1 MGLKSTNVQRSA
13 ERLREGKVAVLEH
26 NASDVKPN
34 ASPQRTEKSS
44 ARTGDPSGPPPPAV
58 PPAPA
63 APSSPGSPSS
73 PAADD
78 VEALYIEHRNLLLY
92 VACRKFRIP
101 DPDAENLIQEV
112 FLSFL
117 QTGTKIE
124 NVRAW
129 LVAAMCNASRHYWRA
144 QGRVESL
151 PDDFKEHCDPGSQ
164 GLADQFAMRMTV
176 RQALDYLQPRCRETL
191 WLHYFEGRSAG
202 DVARELETT
211 NRYAEKLIHNC
222 LKRVREIYL
231 SITAVSK

>member
-1 MGLKSTNVQRSA
+1 MGLKSANLQRSA
-13 ERLREGKVAVLEH
+13 ERLREEKGAVLEQ
-26 NASDVKPN
+26 NANDGTSGAGRPR
-34 ASPQRTEKSS
+34 AEKTP
-44 ARTGDPSGPPPPAV
+44 ARPVIPSNPPPPSA
-58 PPAPA
+58 
-63 APSSPGSPSS
+63 
-73 PAADD
+73 AADD

-101 DPDAENLIQEV
+101 DSDAENLIQEV

-117 QTGTKIE
+117 QTGTKID
-124 NVRAW
+124 NIRAW

-144 QGRVESL
+144 QGRLESL
-151 PDDFKEHCDPGSQ
+151 PEDFSDHSDPVTH

-222 LKRVREIYL
+222 LKRVREIYM
-231 SITAVSK
+231 SITAVNK

>member
-1 MGLKSTNVQRSA
+1 MGLKSTRVHRSA
-13 ERLREGKVAVLEH
+13 DQEGEEDAAVLEQ
-26 NASDVKPN
+26 NTSDVTP
-34 ASPQRTEKSS
+34 ASTRKSEKKVASKTDG
-44 ARTGDPSGPPPPAV
+44 AQPAAV
-58 PPAPA
+58 PSTSGEEA
-63 APSSPGSPSS
+63 A
-73 PAADD
+73 
-78 VEALYIEHRNLLLY
+78 ALYVEHRTLLLY

-101 DPDAENLIQEV
+101 DTDAENLIQEV

-144 QGRVESL
+144 TGRTESL
-151 PDDFKEHCDPGSQ
+151 PEDFNDHSDPGSH
-164 GLADQFAMRMTV
+164 GLAEQYTLRMTI

-222 LKRVREIYL
+222 LKRVREIYMN
-231 SITAVSK
+231 ITAVKQ

>member
-1 MGLKSTNVQRSA
+1 MGLKSANLQRSNV
-13 ERLREGKVAVLEH
+13 LREDKSAVLEQ
-26 NASDVKPN
+26 NSTDA
-34 ASPQRTEKSS
+34 PQPGRRDKTQQ
-44 ARTGDPSGPPPPAV
+44 AQTRQVDTT
-58 PPAPA
+58 APRA
-63 APSSPGSPSS
+63 T
-73 PAADD
+73 AADD
-78 VEALYIEHRNLLLY
+78 VEATYIEHRNLLLF

-101 DPDAENLIQEV
+101 DTDAENLIQDV

-117 QTGTKIE
+117 QTGTKID

-144 QGRVESL
+144 QARTESL
-151 PDDFKEHCDPGSQ
+151 PDDFNEHSDPGSH
-164 GLADQFAMRMTV
+164 GLADEFAKKLTL

-231 SITAVSK
+231 NITAVNR

>member
-1 MGLKSTNVQRSA
+1 MGLKSANAERNA
-13 ERLREGKVAVLEH
+13 ERLRERKGAVLET
-26 NASDVKPN
+26 NSSDGTPAPRRRGEKAPAQPASSEP
-34 ASPQRTEKSS
+34 T
-44 ARTGDPSGPPPPAV
+44 PPP
-58 PPAPA
+58 
-63 APSSPGSPSS
+63 SS
-73 PAADD
+73 AADD
-78 VEALYIEHRNLLLY
+78 VEALYIQHRTLLLY

-101 DPDAENLIQEV
+101 DSDAENLIQEV

-117 QTGTKIE
+117 QTGTKID

-144 QGRVESL
+144 QGRIESL
-151 PDDFKEHCDPGSQ
+151 PDDFNDHSDPGSH
-164 GLADQFAMRMTV
+164 GLADQFAMKMTV

-191 WLHYFEGRSAG
+191 WLHYFEGRSAA

-231 SITAVSK
+231 KLTAVTK

>member
-1 MGLKSTNVQRSA
+1 MGLKSANLHRST
-13 ERLREGKVAVLEH
+13 EQLREDKAAVLEQ
-26 NASDVKPN
+26 NSSDVAP
-34 ASPQRTEKSS
+34 ATSSRRSEKKAQ
-44 ARTGDPSGPPPPAV
+44 ARQGEPAPPP
-58 PPAPA
+58 
-63 APSSPGSPSS
+63 ST
-73 PAADD
+73 AADD
-78 VEALYIEHRNLLLY
+78 VEALYIEHRTLLLF

-101 DPDAENLIQEV
+101 DTDAENLIQDV

-144 QGRVESL
+144 QSRTESL
-151 PDDFKEHCDPGSQ
+151 PEDFNEHSDPGSH
-164 GLADQFAMRMTV
+164 GLADEFAKKLTL

-191 WLHYFEGRSAG
+191 WLHYFEGRSAA

-231 SITAVSK
+231 SITAVNQNEK

>member
-1 MGLKSTNVQRSA
+1 MGLKSANLHRSA
-13 ERLREGKVAVLEH
+13 ELREGKAAVLEQ
-26 NASDVKPN
+26 NASDVPPSAARSRVEKN
-34 ASPQRTEKSS
+34 SASRPAGET
-44 ARTGDPSGPPPPAV
+44 APPP
-58 PPAPA
+58 
-63 APSSPGSPSS
+63 SH
-73 PAADD
+73 AADD
-78 VEALYIEHRNLLLY
+78 VATLYVEHRTLLLY

-101 DPDAENLIQEV
+101 DCDAENLIQEV

-117 QTGTKIE
+117 QTATKIE

-144 QGRVESL
+144 QGRVEAL
-151 PDDFKEHCDPGSQ
+151 PEDFNDHCDPGSH

-176 RQALDYLQPRCRETL
+176 RQALEYLQPRCRETL

-222 LKRVREIYL
+222 LKRVREIYMN
-231 SITAVSK
+231 ITGVSK

>member
-1 MGLKSTNVQRSA
+1 M
-13 ERLREGKVAVLEH
+13 LEQ
-26 NASDVKPN
+26 NASDVTP
-34 ASPQRTEKSS
+34 AAGRARSEKKSQTQPRS
-44 ARTGDPSGPPPPAV
+44 NEPAPPP
-58 PPAPA
+58 
-63 APSSPGSPSS
+63 ST
-73 PAADD
+73 AADD
-78 VEALYIEHRNLLLY
+78 VEALYIEHRTLLLY

-101 DPDAENLIQEV
+101 DSDAENLIQEV

-117 QTGTKIE
+117 QTGTKID

-144 QGRVESL
+144 QGRIESL
-151 PDDFKEHCDPGSQ
+151 PEDFNDHSDPGSI
-164 GLADQFAMRMTV
+164 GLADQFAMKMTV

-222 LKRVREIYL
+222 LKRVREIYM
-231 SITAVSK
+231 SITSVKK